1 MIKRAAGSSAP
12 AWMVT
17 FADLA
22 LLLMAFFV
30 LMMSFSS
37 VDLAKYRNVS
47 ESMSEAFN
55 DALGAFDKPLEG
67 RIGEEKAD
75 SDTFKEEA
83 GNAASQIGESDDEAR
98 KKMQET
104 FSTLKSVL
112 RKEVT
117 DGKVSVESSGN
128 SVIIRFDD
136 SAYFTAGSEGLSP
149 AMTPVLQRVANVL
162 MSSGGTIVVEGH
174 TDSQPISTER
184 FRSNWDLSTARAAS
198 VVTELLQY
206 APIDNDRVVVQG
218 HADTKPVAPN
228 DTAENRAKNRRVE
241 IHIISEDGQNTTIS
255 VPTP

>member
-1 MIKRAAGSSAP
+1 MPSGAP

-22 LLLMAFFV
+22 LLLMAFFI

-37 VDLAKYRNVS
+37 IDLAKYRDVS
-47 ESMSEAFN
+47 ESMNDAFN
-55 DALGAFDKPLEG
+55 DALGGFDKPLEG
-67 RIGEEKAD
+67 RVGDEKAD
-75 SDTFKEEA
+75 SDTVKEEV
-83 GNAASQIGESDDEAR
+83 GNAASQVGESEDETR
-98 KKMQET
+98 KKMKET

-117 DGKVSVESSGN
+117 EGKVSVESSGN
-128 SVIIRFDD
+128 AVIIRFDD

-149 AMTPVLQRVANVL
+149 AMAPVLQRVANVL
-162 MSSGGTIVVEGH
+162 MSSPGTIVVEGH

-206 APIDNDRVVVQG
+206 APIGDDRVVVQG
-218 HADTKPVAPN
+218 HSDTKPVAPN

-241 IHIISEDGQNTTIS
+241 IHIIGDDGSETTLS
-255 VPTP
+255 VLLQ

>member
-1 MIKRAAGSSAP
+1 MIKKVVGSSAP

-37 VDLAKYRNVS
+37 IDLAKYRNVS

-55 DALGAFDKPLEG
+55 DALGAFDQPLAG

-83 GNAASQIGESDDEAR
+83 GNAASQVGESDDETR

-104 FSTLKSVL
+104 FSSLKSVL

-117 DGKVSVESSGN
+117 EGKVSVESSGN
-128 SVIIRFDD
+128 AVIIRFDD
-136 SAYFTAGSEGLSP
+136 SAYFTAGSEALSP
-149 AMTPVLQRVANVL
+149 AMAPVLQRVANVL
-162 MSSGGTIVVEGH
+162 MTSPGTIVVEGH
-174 TDSQPISTER
+174 TDSVPISTDR

-198 VVTELLQY
+198 VVTELLQF
-206 APIDNDRVVVQG
+206 APIKNDRVVVQG
-218 HADTKPVAPN
+218 HSDTKPVAPN
-228 DTAENRAKNRRVE
+228 DSAENRAKNRRVE
-241 IHIISEDGQNTTIS
+241 IHIIGEDGQDTTLSI
-255 VPTP
+255 PTQ

>member
-1 MIKRAAGSSAP
+1 MMKQAMPSGAP

-22 LLLMAFFV
+22 LLLMAFFI

-37 VDLAKYRNVS
+37 IDLAKYRDVS
-47 ESMSEAFN
+47 ESMNDAFN
-55 DALGAFDKPLEG
+55 DALGGFDKPLEG
-67 RIGEEKAD
+67 RVGDEKAD
-75 SDTFKEEA
+75 SDTVKEEV
-83 GNAASQIGESDDEAR
+83 GNAASQVGESEDETR
-98 KKMQET
+98 KKMKET

-117 DGKVSVESSGN
+117 EGKVSVESSGN
-128 SVIIRFDD
+128 AVIIRFDD

-149 AMTPVLQRVANVL
+149 AMAPVLQRVANVL
-162 MSSGGTIVVEGH
+162 MSSPGTIVVEGH

-206 APIDNDRVVVQG
+206 APIGDDRVVVQG
-218 HADTKPVAPN
+218 HSDTKPVAPN

-241 IHIISEDGQNTTIS
+241 IHIIGDDGSETTLS
-255 VPTP
+255 VPLQ

>member
-1 MIKRAAGSSAP
+1 MVKKVLGPGAP

-22 LLLMAFFV
+22 LLLMAFFI

-37 VDLAKYRNVS
+37 VDLAKYRSVS

-55 DALGAFDKPLEG
+55 DALGAFDQPLAG
-67 RIGEEKAD
+67 RIGQEQGD
-75 SDTFKEEA
+75 SKVVREEA
-83 GNAASQIGESDDEAR
+83 GNAASQVGESDEEVR
-98 KKMQET
+98 QKMRET

-117 DGKVSVESSGN
+117 EGKVTVESSGN
-128 SVIIRFDD
+128 TVVIRFDD
-136 SAYFTAGSEGLSP
+136 SAYFTAGSERVGSD
-149 AMTPVLQRVANVL
+149 MSPVLQRVANIL
-162 MSSGGTIVVEGH
+162 LSSPGTIVVEGH

-206 APIDNDRVVVQG
+206 APIDSERVVVQG

-241 IHIISEDGQNTTIS
+241 VHIIGDDGNQTTLS
-255 VPTP
+255 VPLQ

>member
-1 MIKRAAGSSAP
+1 MPSGAP

-22 LLLMAFFV
+22 LLLMAFFI

-37 VDLAKYRNVS
+37 IDLAKYRDVS
-47 ESMSEAFN
+47 ESMNDAFN
-55 DALGAFDKPLEG
+55 DALGGFDKPLEG
-67 RIGEEKAD
+67 RVGDEKAD
-75 SDTFKEEA
+75 SDTVKEEV
-83 GNAASQIGESDDEAR
+83 GNAASQVGESEDETR
-98 KKMQET
+98 KKMKET

-117 DGKVSVESSGN
+117 EGKVSVESSGN
-128 SVIIRFDD
+128 AVIIRFDD

-149 AMTPVLQRVANVL
+149 AMAPVLQRVANVL
-162 MSSGGTIVVEGH
+162 MSSPGTIVVEGH

-206 APIDNDRVVVQG
+206 APIGDDRVVVQG
-218 HADTKPVAPN
+218 HSDTKPVAPN

-241 IHIISEDGQNTTIS
+241 IHIIGDDGSETTLS
-255 VPTP
+255 VPLQ

>member
-1 MIKRAAGSSAP
+1 MVKKVMPGAP

-37 VDLAKYRNVS
+37 IDLAKYRNVS

-55 DALGAFDKPLEG
+55 DALGAFDKPLAG

-83 GNAASQIGESDDEAR
+83 GNAASQVGESDEEMR
-98 KKMQET
+98 QQMRET

-117 DGKVSVESSGN
+117 EGKVTVESSGN
-128 SVIIRFDD
+128 AVIIRFDD
-136 SAYFTAGSEGLSP
+136 STYFTAGSEALSP
-149 AMTPVLQRVANVL
+149 DMAPVLQRVANVL
-162 MSSGGTIVVEGH
+162 LSSPGTVVVEGH

-198 VVTELLQY
+198 VVTQLLQY
-206 APIDNDRVVVQG
+206 APIESERVVVQG
-218 HADTKPVAPN
+218 HADTKPVASN
-228 DTAENRAKNRRVE
+228 ETAADRAKNRRVE
-241 IHIISEDGQNTTIS
+241 IHIIGEDGSDTTLSI
-255 VPTP
+255 PTP

>member
-1 MIKRAAGSSAP
+1 MKGSHAP

-55 DALGAFDKPLEG
+55 DALGAFDQPLAG
-67 RIGEEKAD
+67 RIGKEKAD
-75 SDTFKEEA
+75 SDTFNKEA
-83 GNAASQIGESDDEAR
+83 GNAASQIGESDDETR
-98 KKMQET
+98 QKMEET

-117 DGKVSVESSGN
+117 EGKVSVESSGN

-149 AMTPVLQRVANVL
+149 AMAPVLQRVATVL
-162 MSSGGTIVVEGH
+162 LDSPGTIVVEGH

-198 VVTELLQY
+198 VVTELLQF
-206 APIDNDRVVVQG
+206 APIANDRVVVQG
-218 HADTKPVAPN
+218 HSDTKPVAPN
-228 DTAENRAKNRRVE
+228 DTAANRAKNRRVE
-241 IHIISEDGQNTTIS
+241 IHIISDNGQTTTLS
-255 VPTP
+255 VPTQ

>member
-1 MIKRAAGSSAP
+1 VKQVVGSNAP

-67 RIGEEKAD
+67 RIGDEKAD
-75 SDTFKEEA
+75 SDTFRKCWQRRLSGRRKRRRNPQEDERDVFEA
-83 GNAASQIGESDDEAR
+83 
-98 KKMQET
+98 
-104 FSTLKSVL
+104 
-112 RKEVT
+112 EVGPSKRGT
-117 DGKVSVESSGN
+117 EGKVSVESSGN
-128 SVIIRFDD
+128 AVITRFDD

-149 AMTPVLQRVANVL
+149 AMAPVLQRVASVL
-162 MSSGGTIVVEGH
+162 MSSPGTIVVEGH
-174 TDSQPISTER
+174 TDSQPISTDR
-184 FRSNWDLSTARAAS
+184 FRSNWNLSTARAAS
-198 VVTELLQY
+198 LVTELLQY
-206 APIDNDRVVVQG
+206 APIGDDRVVVQG
-218 HADTKPVAPN
+218 HSDTKPVAPN

-241 IHIISEDGQNTTIS
+241 IHIIGDDGQETRLS
-255 VPTP
+255 VPLQ

>member
-1 MIKRAAGSSAP
+1 MSKKAVPTGAP
-12 AWMVT
+12 MWMVT

-22 LLLMAFFV
+22 LLLTAFFV

-55 DALGAFDKPLEG
+55 DALGAFDQPLAG
-67 RIGEEKAD
+67 RIGQEQAD

-83 GNAASQIGESDDEAR
+83 GNAASQVGESDDETR
-98 KKMQET
+98 QKMRET

-117 DGKVSVESSGN
+117 EGKVTVESSGN
-128 SVIIRFDD
+128 AVIIRFDD
-136 SAYFTAGSEGLSP
+136 SAYFTAGSEAVSLDMG
-149 AMTPVLQRVANVL
+149 PVLQRVANVL
-162 MSSGGTIVVEGH
+162 MTSPGTIVVEGH

-198 VVTELLQY
+198 VVTQLLQY
-206 APIDNDRVVVQG
+206 APIKSDRVVVQG

-228 DTAENRAKNRRVE
+228 DTADNRAKNRRVE
-241 IHIISEDGQNTTIS
+241 IHIMGDDGSETTLS
-255 VPTP
+255 VPLQ